1 MTRLLIFN
9 LATDADDSALG
20 FVVIWLAEFAKHVA
34 AIDVITMRAGRLDL
48 PPHVRVYSV
57 GKEKGYSEFRRFI
70 EFYRIL
76 FRLLRQKHYDA
87 CFAHMM
93 PLFAVMAAPVL
104 HLKKIPILL
113 WYAHKSVTPML
124 RLATRLVDRV
134 VTSVPE
140 GFRVKT
146 EKVRIV
152 GQGIPTDLFLPASP
166 LRSEK
171 SVFSIVMVGRISMF
185 KRIDLL
191 FEAITAIKR
200 RAPDITLAVKIIG
213 EPLTAIDHDYA
224 KRLTQHVHDHGLEQI
239 VEFTGK
245 IAFLEIVPLYQAADC
260 IVNLCPTG
268 AIDKVV
274 LEAMSC
280 GVVPLVTNQSFCEV
294 FGKELADLCITK
306 DDKEQIATH
315 ILAIYGLSNGTKQ
328 IMRKQLRSIVVQE
341 HSLVALSEKILHHC
355 ITAYHSY
362 QKVTHV

>member
-1 MTRLLIFN
+1 MKQLLLFN

-20 FVVIWLAEFAKHVA
+20 FTVTWLAEFAKHVT
-34 AIDVITMRAGRLDL
+34 AIDVITMRAGRFDL
-48 PPHVRVYSV
+48 PPNVRVYSV
-57 GKEKGYSEFRRFI
+57 GKEKGYSEFRRFF
-70 EFYRIL
+70 EFYRLL
-76 FRLLRQKHYDA
+76 FRLLREHRYDA

-104 HLKKIPILL
+104 RLKKIPIVL

-124 RLATRLVDRV
+124 RLATKLVDRV

-224 KRLTQHVHDHGLEQI
+224 KRLTQQVHDHDLEQI

-245 IAFLEIVPLYQAADC
+245 IAFAEIVPLYQAADC
-260 IVNLCPTG
+260 LVNLCPTG

-280 GVVPLVTNQSFCEV
+280 GVMPLVTNQSFHDV
-294 FGKELADLCITK
+294 FSEELAALCISE
-306 DDKEQIATH
+306 DHSEQIATRL
-315 ILAIYGLSNGTKQ
+315 LAIQSLSPTEWQTFG
-328 IMRKQLRSIVVQE
+328 KQLRMIVVRE
-341 HSLVALSEKILHHC
+341 HSLTALGEKILHEC
-355 ITAYHSY
+355 ATA
-362 QKVTHV
+362 